1 MQINTSPTQS
11 NEEKNKY
18 QGSFAA
24 TDSLFP
30 LAMSTCGEAGSDVYA
45 LNMEFATRR
54 VEHRS
59 EIHSNESQDLAEG
72 SEVARLRRRLF
83 FVLEQALLF
92 RWRHHLCRQGMAF
105 AAPRQLHSQNPV
117 TVQANYTERVTRSER
132 QKGAN
137 GNGNGNRNG
146 DGNGDEAEV
155 EAEREQGWM
164 RVSECR
170 TGTGTG
176 AGTGAE
182 TRERVQGGSVDGNGD
197 GNEGCNGDGN
207 GGGNGDGSGSE
218 DGSEDGKGNENG
230 EGRVGG
236 GGELWF
242 LPHQEKTEYKTRH
255 CHFARDIISVDRRW
269 CLQGVNSF
277 GRKTWRLPDDVV
289 TREEQGTRDGKEE
302 TATGTRTRV
311 GTGTRASTGMSTRT
325 GIGARTGTGTGT
337 RIEMR
342 AEQKVGTFEV
352 VIEVGRK
359 ALQGGM
365 TPTSNQQPQHQD
377 PTPQ

>member
-72 SEVARLRRRLF
+72 SEVARLRRRF
-83 FVLEQALLF
+83 SFVLEQALLF
-92 RWRHHLCRQGMAF
+92 RWRHHLRRQGMTF
-105 AAPRQLHSQNPV
+105 AAPRQLHPQNPV
-117 TVQANYTERVTRSER
+117 TVQANCTERVTRSER
-132 QKGAN
+132 QKVAN
-137 GNGNGNRNG
+137 GNGIGNGNGEG
-146 DGNGDEAEV
+146 DGDEAEV

-164 RVSECR
+164 RVNECR
-170 TGTGTG
+170 AGTG

-182 TRERVQGGSVDGNGD
+182 TRGRVQGGSVDGNGD

-207 GGGNGDGSGSE
+207 GGGNGAGSGSE
-218 DGSEDGKGNENG
+218 DGIEDGKGNENG
-230 EGRVGG
+230 EGKVGE

-255 CHFARDIISVDRRW
+255 CHFARDIISVHRR
-269 CLQGVNSF
+269 
-277 GRKTWRLPDDVV
+277 
-289 TREEQGTRDGKEE
+289 
-302 TATGTRTRV
+302 
-311 GTGTRASTGMSTRT
+311 
-325 GIGARTGTGTGT
+325 
-337 RIEMR
+337 
-342 AEQKVGTFEV
+342 
-352 VIEVGRK
+352 
-359 ALQGGM
+359 
-365 TPTSNQQPQHQD
+365 
-377 PTPQ
+377 